1 MITLKRTLIAGTI
14 LSVLLTVTAS
24 AHKDATGI
32 VKHRMDSMSEMGDAM
47 KTMADMVKGKSKYDQ
62 SIIQDSAIT
71 LSGHSEKILEYFP
84 DTDDSRN
91 AETSDALPAIWKS
104 WDRFTELSKGLED
117 VVDDLNQAA
126 LSDDKRILRLAFSK
140 TAKAC
145 SACHDD
151 FRKPKE

>member
-1 MITLKRTLIAGTI
+1 MITLKRTLITSI
-14 LSVLLTVTAS
+14 VLSALITVTAS

-47 KTMADMVKGKSKYDQ
+47 KTMADMVKGKSKYD
-62 SIIQDSAIT
+62 SNIIRDSAIT
-71 LSGHSEKILEYFP
+71 LSNHSEKIIEYFP

-91 AETSDALPAIWKS
+91 AETSDALPVIWKS
-104 WDRFTELSKGLED
+104 WDRFTKLSKGLED
-117 VVDDLNQAA
+117 VVDDLNQVAS
-126 LSDDKRILRLAFSK
+126 SDDKRILRMAFLK